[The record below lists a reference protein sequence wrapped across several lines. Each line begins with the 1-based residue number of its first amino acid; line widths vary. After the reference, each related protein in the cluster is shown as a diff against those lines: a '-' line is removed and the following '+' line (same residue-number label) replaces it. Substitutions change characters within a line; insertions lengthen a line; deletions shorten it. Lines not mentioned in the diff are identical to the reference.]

1 MRSIAAVTA
10 TGIPELFR
18 EAMSHMAS
26 GVAVITARRDDGEP
40 CGLAATAVT
49 SYSAAPPSLLV
60 SVGHVSR
67 CHAHLEL
74 CEHFGVHILGADQE
88 PLARTFAA
96 TAEDKFGAVDWHWD
110 HDVPELED
118 PLAYLRCRRAEN
130 FARYDHTVL
139 VGDIVGGRVGEGEP
153 LLYARRRMD
162 WALQPGGG
170 PL

>member
-1 MRSIAAVTA
+1 MPAVA
-10 TGIPELFR
+10 DLAVPELFR

-26 GVAVITARRDDGEP
+26 GVAVITTRRADGDP
-40 CGLAATAVT
+40 CGLAATAVV

-67 CHAHLEL
+67 CHAHLEV
-74 CEHFGVHILGADQE
+74 CTHFGVHILGSDQE
-88 PLARTFAA
+88 PLARRFAA
-96 TAEDKFGAVDWHWD
+96 KADDKFADLSWRWD
-110 HDVPELED
+110 EDVPELEE
-118 PLAYLRCRRAEN
+118 PLAYMRCRRAEN

-139 VGDIVGGRVGEGEP
+139 IGDIVGGRVGDGTP
-153 LLYARRRMD
+153 LLYAQRRMD